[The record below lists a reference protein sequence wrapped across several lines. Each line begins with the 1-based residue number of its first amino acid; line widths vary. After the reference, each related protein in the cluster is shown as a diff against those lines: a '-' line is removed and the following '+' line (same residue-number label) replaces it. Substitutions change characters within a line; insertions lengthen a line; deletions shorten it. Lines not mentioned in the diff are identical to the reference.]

1 MRNTETEKLNDVISF
16 LNPGNGSVVGL
27 GDRGGVDL
35 LKADMLEDA
44 ADRRKEVKKERANR
58 DHVFP
63 LTSPFHYLPY

>member
-16 LNPGNGSVVGL
+16 LKPGNGSVVGL

-44 ADRRKEVKKERANR
+44 ADRRKEVKKEPT
-58 DHVFP
+58 VITYFP
-63 LTSPFHYLPY
+63 